1 MNRSDALP
9 RAAIRTLLV
18 AFAVLALVAAAF
30 AVSRPVLAQDD
41 PPGNNGTVKIHE
53 GDGESDPLP
62 ANDPKVCTFHVHAF
76 GFDDG
81 QELEISIYGHG
92 GPNAGPDSY
101 SETLEVDED
110 GNGRTDV
117 IELDEGMYKLDVDTG
132 DEGVPV
138 SAGDKHKVFK
148 VECEK
153 EEPEEEDHA
162 ALKILKL
169 EEDTDEPLEG
179 AIFEIDGMDGTF
191 ETDEDGEICI
201 TGLEEDSEW
210 TVREIEA
217 PDGYEIIDAE
227 QTVEVDN
234 DGDCDSPD
242 AVFYNRPEEDEEP
255 SEDEL
260 GSVLVAKVDEAD
272 ELLAGATFEIDG
284 VEITDDDDDGW
295 FCADGFDID
304 ATVTVEETVAP
315 DGYVG
320 HEGVEEVTVSSDLD
334 CDERVADAT
343 SIDDADLIF
352 VNVPEGEQPAA
363 SPTPGEGV
371 LPGNPP
377 VPDTAMNRPAD
388 DASTRVVVA
397 LMLLAGLGAAG
408 TMAATEARRRR

>member
-1 MNRSDALP
+1 MNRSASLP
-9 RAAIRTLLV
+9 RAAIRSFLV

-30 AVSRPVLAQDD
+30 SVAKPVLAQDD

-53 GDGESDPLP
+53 GDGETDPLP

-76 GFDDG
+76 GFDEG

-92 GPNAGPDSY
+92 GPNSGPDSY
-101 SETLEVDED
+101 SATLEVDSD
-110 GNGRTDV
+110 GNGRTGV
-117 IELDEGMYKLDVDTG
+117 IELAEGMYKMDVDTG
-132 DEGVPV
+132 DEGVPI

-148 VECEK
+148 VECED
-153 EEPEEEDHA
+153 EDHEDNA

-169 EEDTDEPLEG
+169 EEGTDEPLEG

-227 QTVEVDN
+227 QTVDVDN

-242 AVFYNRPEEDEEP
+242 AVFYNRPEEGEEP
-255 SEDEL
+255 SEEEL
-260 GSVLVAKVDEAD
+260 GSVLVAKVDESD

-284 VEITDDDDDGW
+284 VEVTDDDEDGW
-295 FCADGFDID
+295 FCADGFDLD

-320 HEGVEEVTVSSDLD
+320 HEGVEEVTVTSDLD

-352 VNVPEGEQPAA
+352 VNVAEEGEQPVA
-363 SPTPGEGV
+363 SPTPREGV
-371 LPGNPP
+371 QGGNPP
-377 VPDTAMNRPAD
+377 VPDTAMDLRSSD
-388 DASTRVVVA
+388 GSTGVVVA

-408 TMAATEARRRR
+408 TMAAAEARRRR